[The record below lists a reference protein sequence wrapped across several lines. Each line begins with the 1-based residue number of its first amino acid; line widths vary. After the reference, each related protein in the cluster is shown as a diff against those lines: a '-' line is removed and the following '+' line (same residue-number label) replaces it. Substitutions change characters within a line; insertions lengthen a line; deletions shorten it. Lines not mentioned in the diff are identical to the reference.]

1 MPRGSLVHRAHN
13 KRVLNEQGGAS
24 AEARSADKMP
34 APHTA
39 HTGIGSVPRNLR
51 QQNKPSMFHNNPLR
65 WGFTVTIGVLIALLL
80 ALTLFN
86 LGSVLISVFAAL
98 FISLGLDP
106 LIRWIQKLGMPRSWA
121 IVTVIVLIIGVLA
134 TILLIII
141 PLLVEQV
148 QQVIRT
154 VPTQIAQLEG
164 SGWFNQLDENTG
176 GLVGSAV
183 DWVQKTIADPAFWAS
198 VGGGVLQVGFAVTNA
213 LSSGFFIAILTIW
226 FVATLDTMKTA
237 AYSLVAASRRE
248 VFSNYANRIMDSV
261 GRYLSGMVVL
271 AFINSVF
278 SVILLSLVGV
288 RYAFVVGVVV
298 FFITLIPLVGTV
310 ITTAFMTVIALFV
323 SPTAALITL
332 AAMLVYMQV
341 EAYILTPRVMSKA
354 VQVPGSIVLIS
365 ALAGGTLAG
374 LGGALVAIPISA
386 GIILLIREVLIPA
399 KQRQ

>member
-13 KRVLNEQGGAS
+13 EQGRAAARNAVEGKAPSAHSAHLGA
-24 AEARSADKMP
+24 
-34 APHTA
+34 
-39 HTGIGSVPRNLR
+39 GSVPRSLR
-51 QQNKPSMFHNNPLR
+51 QREKPSMFHTRPLV
-65 WGFTVTIGVLIALLL
+65 WGFTVTIGVLIALVL
-80 ALTLFN
+80 ALTLYN

-106 LIRWIQKLGMPRSWA
+106 LIRWFQKLGMPRAWA
-121 IVTVIVLIIGVLA
+121 LVTVIALIVAMLA

-141 PLLVEQV
+141 PLIIEQV
-148 QQVIRT
+148 QQIVTT
-154 VPTQIAQLEG
+154 VPQQVAALEK
-164 SGWFNQLDENTG
+164 SGWFTQLDENTG
-176 GLVGSAV
+176 GLVGTVV
-183 DWVQKTIADPAFWAS
+183 DWVQKTIADPKFWAT
-198 VGGGVLQVGFAVTNA
+198 VGGGALQVGFAVTNA
-213 LSSGFFIAILTIW
+213 LSSGFFVAILTIW

-237 AYSLVAASRRE
+237 AYSLVAASKRE
-248 VFSNYANRIMDSV
+248 VFSGYANRIMDSV
-261 GRYLSGMVVL
+261 GRYLSGMVIL

-288 RYAFVVGVVV
+288 HYAFIIGVAV

-332 AAMLVYMQV
+332 LSMLVYMQV

-374 LGGALVAIPISA
+374 LGGALVAIPVSA

>member
-1 MPRGSLVHRAHN
+1 MPRGTQVHRAHN
-13 KRVLNEQGGAS
+13 ERALKEQNRAAS
-24 AEARSADKMP
+24 AERAADKAP
-34 APHTA
+34 SPHTA

-51 QQNKPSMFHNNPLR
+51 QQSKPSMFHHNPLR

-106 LIRWIQKLGMPRSWA
+106 LIRWIQKLGLPRPWA

-148 QQVIRT
+148 QQVVRT
-154 VPTQIAQLEG
+154 VPTQIAQLE
-164 SGWFNQLDENTG
+164 STGWFNQLDENTG
-176 GLVGSAV
+176 GLVGSLV
-183 DWVQKTIADPAFWAS
+183 DWVQKTISDPAFWAS

-248 VFSNYANRIMDSV
+248 VFSNYSDRIMDSV

-271 AFINSVF
+271 AFINAVF

-288 RYAFVVGVVV
+288 RYAFVVGVVA

>member
-1 MPRGSLVHRAHN
+1 MPRGTLVHRAHN
-13 KRVLNEQGGAS
+13 EQGRVVARNAVETKSPSAHSAHLGAG
-24 AEARSADKMP
+24 
-34 APHTA
+34 T
-39 HTGIGSVPRNLR
+39 VPRSLR
-51 QQNKPSMFHNNPLR
+51 SQPKQSMFHTRPLM
-65 WGFTVTIGVLIALLL
+65 WGFTVTIGVLIALVL

-106 LIRWIQKLGMPRSWA
+106 LIRWFEKLGMPRPWA
-121 IVTVIVLIIGVLA
+121 LVTVIALIVAMLA

-141 PLLVEQV
+141 PLIIDQV
-148 QQVIRT
+148 QQIVTT
-154 VPTQIAQLEG
+154 VPQQVAALEK
-164 SGWFNQLDENTG
+164 SGWFTQLDETTG
-176 GLVGSAV
+176 GLVGAVV
-183 DWVQKTIADPAFWAS
+183 DWAQNTISDPKFWAT
-198 VGGGVLQVGFAVTNA
+198 VGGGALQVGFAVTNA
-213 LSSGFFIAILTIW
+213 LSSGFFVAILTIW

-237 AYSLVAASRRE
+237 AYSLVAASKRE
-248 VFSNYANRIMDSV
+248 VFSGYANRIMDSV
-261 GRYLSGMVVL
+261 GRYLSGMVIL
-271 AFINSVF
+271 AFINAVF
-278 SVILLSLVGV
+278 SVILLTLVGV
-288 RYAFVVGVVV
+288 HYAFIIGVAV
-298 FFITLIPLVGTV
+298 FFITLIPLIGTV

-332 AAMLVYMQV
+332 LSMLVYMQV